1 MARQRIFYGALAAVG
16 GLVLI
21 ESLFLPWYRFE
32 VTVAGVEAASKQ
44 DAWQTMGAMDV
55 LLLLTALAAVAG
67 GVAVTR
73 RAELSLVPFAA
84 GVAGLVMAV
93 IGLLDL
99 PDSTLDAV
107 PGDTTSV
114 GREVGGF
121 IALVASGGTAYAGF
135 RAGTIRNDARPR
147 PRRATAARA

>member
-1 MARQRIFYGALAAVG
+1 MARQRLFYGALAAVG
-16 GLVLI
+16 GLVLL
-21 ESLFLPWYRFE
+21 ESLFLPWYRLE

-44 DAWQTMGAMDV
+44 SAWQTMGAMDV
-55 LLLLTALAAVAG
+55 LLLLAALSAVAG
-67 GVAVTR
+67 GVAVAR

-93 IGLLDL
+93 TGLIDL
-99 PDSTLDAV
+99 PESTLDAV

-121 IALVASGGTAYAGF
+121 IALIASGGTAYAGF
-135 RAGTIRNDARPR
+135 RAGTLRNDARPR
-147 PRRATAARA
+147 PRGTMAARV